1 MVMLNVEL
9 VVAVA
14 VVIVAI
20 RSARWWC
27 LGGMGGEGDIIG
39 FYTVFYLLADAG
51 LFREPPP

>member
-1 MVMLNVEL
+1 MLNVEL